1 MMSSWLA
8 PASVFGVAVLLRVAL
23 LALRPFDGLY
33 GQDAF
38 AYYDYAVTLRSAL
51 LHGQPPPA
59 FFWPIGFPLHLVLA
73 FSAIGVSSQAAQV
86 VSILA
91 GALVA
96 PVTYLLARE
105 VLTDRDAGRAR
116 TAALIA
122 GLIVA
127 VSGQLLI
134 SSLSIMSDATALLW
148 ATTAAWCVVRYART
162 RQWPWFGL
170 AVFALSMAVITR
182 WAMALLAVPWTLAVL
197 LTWRKHWTTISWRRA
212 AVLIATAVIIGGI
225 IVGGQLLSGS
235 HTGDLSVVGWNPS
248 NALQR
253 EVVNTDGVFHYEWP
267 MAMFY
272 AQPVAHPA
280 YVFPLLLPMLLI
292 GLWSLRKVSPPASV
306 LLIGW
311 PLIAYVFLSGI
322 AWQNPRFMVA
332 YLPPLA
338 VWVAIGVER
347 IWPRT
352 RRWQWLVAIYLGVSV
367 VGASLWGMRV
377 VANFI
382 DRKDA
387 DLEVVRQLDRLVPPD
402 GTLIAFGLTA
412 TAQHYLDRTVIE
424 LFNLDDAALD
434 RSTRGATTY
443 LLIDTENVEAQ
454 WQNKAPA
461 LNYHWL
467 QAQGR
472 LEPIATLLNYQLFRL
487 DRS

>member
-1 MMSSWLA
+1 MKFSWLA
-8 PASVFGVAVLLRVAL
+8 PASVFGIALLLRL
-23 LALRPFDGLY
+23 LLLVLRPFDGLY

-38 AYYDYAVTLRSAL
+38 AYYHYTLDLQSAL
-51 LHGQPPPA
+51 LHGQPLPA

-73 FSAIGVSSQAAQV
+73 FSAFGVSPQAAQQ
-86 VSILA
+86 VSILT

-96 PVTYLLARE
+96 PVTYWLARE

-116 TAALIA
+116 TAALVA

-148 ATTAAWCVVRYART
+148 ATTSAWCVVRYT
-162 RQWPWFGL
+162 RSLKVRWFSAAVLTLAL
-170 AVFALSMAVITR
+170 AVIAR
-182 WAMALLAVPWTLAVL
+182 WMMALLAVAWIIAVL
-197 LTWRKHWTTISWRRA
+197 LAWHRQWAQIGRRRA
-212 AVLIATAVIIGGI
+212 AVLIATAAIIGSI
-225 IVGGQLLSGS
+225 VVGGQLATGS
-235 HTGDLSVVGWNPS
+235 HTGDLRVVGWNPS

-253 EVVNTDGVFHYEWP
+253 EVINSDGVFHYEWP
-267 MAMFY
+267 MAAFY
-272 AQPVAHPA
+272 AQPAAHPA
-280 YVFPLLLPMLLI
+280 YVFPLLLPLLLI

-352 RRWQWLVAIYLGVSV
+352 RRRQWLFAIYLGVSV
-367 VGASLWGMRV
+367 IGASLWGMRV

-434 RSTRGATTY
+434 RITRGTTTY